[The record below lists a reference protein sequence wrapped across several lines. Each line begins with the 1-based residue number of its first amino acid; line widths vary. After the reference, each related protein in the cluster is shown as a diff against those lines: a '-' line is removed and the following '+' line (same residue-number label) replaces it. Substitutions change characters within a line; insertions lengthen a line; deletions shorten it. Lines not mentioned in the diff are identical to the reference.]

1 MDTLT
6 LLSFAIGGVLS
17 VGFAIL
23 ALLILVILIYELT
36 H

>member
-17 VGFAIL
+17 VGFA
-23 ALLILVILIYELT
+23 LLGMLLLVIFIYEVT
-36 H
+36 R

>member
-17 VGFAIL
+17 VGFA
-23 ALLILVILIYELT
+23 LLGMLLVVILLYELM